1 MNKKFSTLLATL
13 LVAGGMSSA
22 FAAITAPTVNV
33 TTLEA
38 GKSYQLYNGTDGRML
53 IMKQAPDGTFKA
65 VFEQPANVSDLASTL
80 WTISY
85 NDNVVNGPDFTLVN
99 KGTKCPLSVDLSKVQ
114 TTATSVTMGG
124 NVSSWKWLPIV
135 SDESSYLHKAAFCS
149 YFKVDS
155 VVYLSYNSS
164 TYEVEAAKELATK
177 WSSSSNLIEVKP
189 VEAAAYALTAEDL
202 NTKLGTDPEGTS
214 FKLSADPELTDK
226 LGEEYYSTL
235 GNMFTDSTF
244 RAWNASDNNTTPHD
258 IFVLNTWRNQPG
270 EHYVFLQML
279 NEIKD
284 DDKFNDTYLVAD
296 TNYIDGTATNLE
308 LVKFTSDT
316 LATGIYSGET
326 YFSAGADGRNSSAY
340 LFEFLYYPTADSI
353 AINVK
358 GYNKKAASSSN
369 YNNRITAW
377 TQVEGKETVIINQL
391 TASNEVT
398 LFDIPAGQGANVRFW
413 LGDGTTNRTSKP
425 NWVYTITNDKGQYL
439 AVPIQNTENTSNNG
453 VQWVTLS
460 EQEALNM
467 PAYQWVVLK
476 NNDETEE
483 IANVSPVR
491 IINREFY
498 HDAEFTN
505 VQLRQEEG
513 GEYLFVTGG
522 LVNVDSLK
530 FNEVPQTVL
539 ENKYLGYMNIEEDEL
554 DVMNYNLNYL
564 NPYVAD
570 KYIGLNGNDTILT
583 VKEAITSF
591 YFEKGTEEKYGY
603 QADGTEGI
611 DGLVESLV
619 RFQYTPYVKTA
630 DGERYIGMDKED
642 RYFVA
647 PSSTTKKN
655 FYFKENNYYQPEG
668 VEAARPYYALV
679 DLTAGS
685 ANNQVSKAGTSDMD
699 MAATLRNQVMSETR
713 TSAFAVVPNDAP
725 LYRRFNSVEL
735 DGAVAGEKDATK
747 ILRFKESYR
756 GEYLMDENNPNFQN
770 EGVTYLGIDD
780 ASKATGLSFYVDT
793 AVLNG
798 SKAGHIKPQYFI
810 YLNREVV
817 AEVPG
822 DECKEEGNHY
832 DENGNPTDAAHCVH
846 ATPGKAGYTV
856 AEYFVSFQDSV
867 DQQAD
872 NFEKA
877 MGNIANDDAY
887 AINAAH
893 AIRSKYALN
902 IVETNAPT
910 LDKLVFEQNDE
921 KVLTTTDLQDY
932 SSTSSDKK
940 VKVGVPVQVLGD
952 REKAVYDIYLEVA
965 PEDAKFNVTFD
976 QDNHTFTIGQNPDWA
991 TIKDVTLDVI
1001 VWTAEIDGTINKTTV
1016 TVALDSEFSTAT
1028 EYQPITHNVAVEKD
1042 EDNVQYIDLQTMKD
1056 GFASTDDLNSWIKNV
1071 NLDGTEYQIFT
1082 DEECEDQVTFS
1093 KLDFDITDKK
1103 DYAVAAQTGAK
1114 GASANYVRM
1123 KVYNDQ
1129 VDDLKLDEQY
1139 YLKVT
1144 FKDAASNT
1152 LNSFVVPITFTAPSV
1167 AEQFVVSTN
1176 YQNGSDKAIKGYY
1189 NNWTATN
1196 TRKIDMKH
1204 FFKSYDK
1211 GAALTLDDEAVVTE
1225 YKALGE
1231 LTSNDLATLSATGV
1245 ETALISLN
1253 TQKSTAND
1261 LVLDDDTN
1269 REVGYGKV
1277 LTINATN
1284 NYYADTQWAYTD
1296 EADTKTTLTITILSP
1311 IYEGVIAA
1319 TDGSKNLS
1327 VVVNNEGGA
1336 EITNDMINLTDYAN
1350 NKYNVVPDAKGT
1362 AYNNELNTSDGTA
1375 TGTEGNGITGQAWYN
1390 IHCIGTLH
1398 AGDFG
1403 AND

>member
-872 NFEKA
+872 NFEKLYQWGKYTRVGLVKGLHIGDSLYILTHGFDKMA
-877 MGNIANDDAY
+877 AADLDTAVINQDYKETGIASDYIKDLKALRADDDHHNYTWSFRYINPEEALNVTENCEENSFLIESNNYDGYEIEPTNAAWLKMQNGCLVLSDQTSTFENAKTGEDDALIFNIEVGNEDDL
-887 AINAAH
+887 ATDNEEITASEVTVIAGNGQITINGAAGKKVVV
-893 AIRSKYALN
+893 SN
-902 IVETNAPT
+902 ILGQVVANT
-910 LDKLVFEQNDE
+910 
-921 KVLTTTDLQDY
+921 VLT
-932 SSTSSDKK
+932 SD
-940 VKVGVPVQVLGD
+940 
-952 REKAVYDIYLEVA
+952 
-965 PEDAKFNVTFD
+965 N
-976 QDNHTFTIGQNPDWA
+976 A
-991 TIKDVTLDVI
+991 TISAPQGVV
-1001 VWTAEIDGTINKTTV
+1001 V
-1016 TVALDSEFSTAT
+1016 
-1028 EYQPITHNVAVEKD
+1028 VAVE
-1042 EDNVQYIDLQTMKD
+1042 
-1056 GFASTDDLNSWIKNV
+1056 G
-1071 NLDGTEYQIFT
+1071 
-1082 DEECEDQVTFS
+1082 EE
-1093 KLDFDITDKK
+1093 
-1103 DYAVAAQTGAK
+1103 AV
-1114 GASANYVRM
+1114 
-1123 KVYNDQ
+1123 
-1129 VDDLKLDEQY
+1129 
-1139 YLKVT
+1139 
-1144 FKDAASNT
+1144 
-1152 LNSFVVPITFTAPSV
+1152 
-1167 AEQFVVSTN
+1167 
-1176 YQNGSDKAIKGYY
+1176 KAIVK
-1189 NNWTATN
+1189 
-1196 TRKIDMKH
+1196 
-1204 FFKSYDK
+1204 
-1211 GAALTLDDEAVVTE
+1211 
-1225 YKALGE
+1225 
-1231 LTSNDLATLSATGV
+1231 
-1245 ETALISLN
+1245 
-1253 TQKSTAND
+1253 
-1261 LVLDDDTN
+1261 
-1269 REVGYGKV
+1269 
-1277 LTINATN
+1277 
-1284 NYYADTQWAYTD
+1284 
-1296 EADTKTTLTITILSP
+1296 
-1311 IYEGVIAA
+1311 
-1319 TDGSKNLS
+1319 
-1327 VVVNNEGGA
+1327 
-1336 EITNDMINLTDYAN
+1336 
-1350 NKYNVVPDAKGT
+1350 
-1362 AYNNELNTSDGTA
+1362 
-1375 TGTEGNGITGQAWYN
+1375 
-1390 IHCIGTLH
+1390 
-1398 AGDFG
+1398 
-1403 AND
+1403 

>member
-1 MNKKFSTLLATL
+1 MKNPVGAEEVGTGSVLGSNDFAYAIESFMLAD
-13 LVAGGMSSA
+13 GE
-22 FAAITAPTVNV
+22 NV
-33 TTLEA
+33 T
-38 GKSYQLYNGTDGRML
+38 D
-53 IMKQAPDGTFKA
+53 FKA
-65 VFEQPANVSDLASTL
+65 SDWKGNKALPA
-80 WTISY
+80 
-85 NDNVVNGPDFTLVN
+85 
-99 KGTKCPLSVDLSKVQ
+99 
-114 TTATSVTMGG
+114 
-124 NVSSWKWLPIV
+124 
-135 SDESSYLHKAAFCS
+135 DESAILLSESTIDVRIDPVGADAT
-149 YFKVDS
+149 V
-155 VVYLSYNSS
+155 LSY
-164 TYEVEAAKELATK
+164 T
-177 WSSSSNLIEVKP
+177 
-189 VEAAAYALTAEDL
+189 LTNTLNED
-202 NTKLGTDPEGTS
+202 
-214 FKLSADPELTDK
+214 APELTLKAEAED
-226 LGEEYYSTL
+226 GEEPIKSNDIAGRASNNL
-235 GNMFTDSTF
+235 GN
-244 RAWNASDNNTTPHD
+244 
-258 IFVLNTWRNQPG
+258 G
-270 EHYVFLQML
+270 
-279 NEIKD
+279 
-284 DDKFNDTYLVAD
+284 
-296 TNYIDGTATNLE
+296 
-308 LVKFTSDT
+308 
-316 LATGIYSGET
+316 
-326 YFSAGADGRNSSAY
+326 
-340 LFEFLYYPTADSI
+340 LY
-353 AINVK
+353 
-358 GYNKKAASSSN
+358 
-369 YNNRITAW
+369 
-377 TQVEGKETVIINQL
+377 
-391 TASNEVT
+391 
-398 LFDIPAGQGANVRFW
+398 
-413 LGDGTTNRTSKP
+413 
-425 NWVYTITNDKGQYL
+425 
-439 AVPIQNTENTSNNG
+439 
-453 VQWVTLS
+453 TLS
-460 EQEALNM
+460 MDNK
-467 PAYQWVVLK
+467 VLSK
-476 NNDETEE
+476 TE
-483 IANVSPVR
+483 
-491 IINREFY
+491 
-498 HDAEFTN
+498 
-505 VQLRQEEG
+505 
-513 GEYLFVTGG
+513 
-522 LVNVDSLK
+522 
-530 FNEVPQTVL
+530 
-539 ENKYLGYMNIEEDEL
+539 
-554 DVMNYNLNYL
+554 
-564 NPYVAD
+564 
-570 KYIGLNGNDTILT
+570 
-583 VKEAITSF
+583 
-591 YFEKGTEEKYGY
+591 
-603 QADGTEGI
+603 
-611 DGLVESLV
+611 
-619 RFQYTPYVKTA
+619 
-630 DGERYIGMDKED
+630 
-642 RYFVA
+642 
-647 PSSTTKKN
+647 
-655 FYFKENNYYQPEG
+655 
-668 VEAARPYYALV
+668 
-679 DLTAGS
+679 
-685 ANNQVSKAGTSDMD
+685 
-699 MAATLRNQVMSETR
+699 
-713 TSAFAVVPNDAP
+713 
-725 LYRRFNSVEL
+725 
-735 DGAVAGEKDATK
+735 
-747 ILRFKESYR
+747 
-756 GEYLMDENNPNFQN
+756 
-770 EGVTYLGIDD
+770 
-780 ASKATGLSFYVDT
+780 
-793 AVLNG
+793 
-798 SKAGHIKPQYFI
+798 
-810 YLNREVV
+810 
-817 AEVPG
+817 
-822 DECKEEGNHY
+822 
-832 DENGNPTDAAHCVH
+832 
-846 ATPGKAGYTV
+846 
-856 AEYFVSFQDSV
+856 
-867 DQQAD
+867 AD

-921 KVLTTTDLQDY
+921 KVLTTTSLQDY
-932 SSTSSDKK
+932 LSTTSDKK
-940 VKVGVPVQVLGD
+940 VKVSVPVQVLGD

-991 TIKDVTLDVI
+991 TITDVTLDII

-1016 TVALDSEFSTAT
+1016 TVNLDSEFSTAA

-1056 GFASTDDLNSWIKNV
+1056 GFASTDDLKSWIKNV

-1375 TGTEGNGITGQAWYN
+1375 TGTEEMIFGN
-1390 IHCIGTLH
+1390 LLKL
-1398 AGDFG
+1398 
-1403 AND
+1403 

>member
-1 MNKKFSTLLATL
+1 MKNPVGAEEVGTGLVLGSNDFAYAIESFMLAD
-13 LVAGGMSSA
+13 GE
-22 FAAITAPTVNV
+22 NV
-33 TTLEA
+33 T
-38 GKSYQLYNGTDGRML
+38 D
-53 IMKQAPDGTFKA
+53 FKA
-65 VFEQPANVSDLASTL
+65 SDWKGNKALPA
-80 WTISY
+80 
-85 NDNVVNGPDFTLVN
+85 
-99 KGTKCPLSVDLSKVQ
+99 
-114 TTATSVTMGG
+114 
-124 NVSSWKWLPIV
+124 
-135 SDESSYLHKAAFCS
+135 DESAILLSESTIDVRIDPVGADAT
-149 YFKVDS
+149 V
-155 VVYLSYNSS
+155 LSY
-164 TYEVEAAKELATK
+164 T
-177 WSSSSNLIEVKP
+177 
-189 VEAAAYALTAEDL
+189 LTNTLNED
-202 NTKLGTDPEGTS
+202 
-214 FKLSADPELTDK
+214 APELTLKAEAED
-226 LGEEYYSTL
+226 GEEPIKSNDIAGRASNNL
-235 GNMFTDSTF
+235 GN
-244 RAWNASDNNTTPHD
+244 
-258 IFVLNTWRNQPG
+258 G
-270 EHYVFLQML
+270 
-279 NEIKD
+279 
-284 DDKFNDTYLVAD
+284 
-296 TNYIDGTATNLE
+296 
-308 LVKFTSDT
+308 
-316 LATGIYSGET
+316 
-326 YFSAGADGRNSSAY
+326 
-340 LFEFLYYPTADSI
+340 LY
-353 AINVK
+353 
-358 GYNKKAASSSN
+358 
-369 YNNRITAW
+369 
-377 TQVEGKETVIINQL
+377 
-391 TASNEVT
+391 
-398 LFDIPAGQGANVRFW
+398 
-413 LGDGTTNRTSKP
+413 
-425 NWVYTITNDKGQYL
+425 
-439 AVPIQNTENTSNNG
+439 
-453 VQWVTLS
+453 TLS
-460 EQEALNM
+460 MDNK
-467 PAYQWVVLK
+467 VLSK
-476 NNDETEE
+476 TE
-483 IANVSPVR
+483 
-491 IINREFY
+491 
-498 HDAEFTN
+498 
-505 VQLRQEEG
+505 
-513 GEYLFVTGG
+513 
-522 LVNVDSLK
+522 
-530 FNEVPQTVL
+530 
-539 ENKYLGYMNIEEDEL
+539 
-554 DVMNYNLNYL
+554 
-564 NPYVAD
+564 
-570 KYIGLNGNDTILT
+570 
-583 VKEAITSF
+583 
-591 YFEKGTEEKYGY
+591 
-603 QADGTEGI
+603 
-611 DGLVESLV
+611 
-619 RFQYTPYVKTA
+619 
-630 DGERYIGMDKED
+630 
-642 RYFVA
+642 
-647 PSSTTKKN
+647 
-655 FYFKENNYYQPEG
+655 
-668 VEAARPYYALV
+668 
-679 DLTAGS
+679 
-685 ANNQVSKAGTSDMD
+685 
-699 MAATLRNQVMSETR
+699 
-713 TSAFAVVPNDAP
+713 
-725 LYRRFNSVEL
+725 
-735 DGAVAGEKDATK
+735 
-747 ILRFKESYR
+747 
-756 GEYLMDENNPNFQN
+756 
-770 EGVTYLGIDD
+770 
-780 ASKATGLSFYVDT
+780 
-793 AVLNG
+793 
-798 SKAGHIKPQYFI
+798 
-810 YLNREVV
+810 
-817 AEVPG
+817 
-822 DECKEEGNHY
+822 
-832 DENGNPTDAAHCVH
+832 
-846 ATPGKAGYTV
+846 
-856 AEYFVSFQDSV
+856 
-867 DQQAD
+867 AD

-902 IVETNAPT
+902 IVETDAPT

-1042 EDNVQYIDLQTMKD
+1042 EDNVQYINLQTMKD
-1056 GFASTDDLNSWIKNV
+1056 GFASTDDLKSWIKNV

-1123 KVYNDQ
+1123 KVDNDQ
-1129 VDDLKLDEQY
+1129 VDGLKLDEQY

-1144 FKDAASNT
+1144 FKDAATSGNT

-1284 NYYADTQWAYTD
+1284 NNYADTQGAYTD

-1375 TGTEGNGITGQAWYN
+1375 TGTEGNDIWESAQIVNVWVDETGDNDYLRSISLRALSADGKIPGAITIIAQPTADFTEPTEVTVHVKDVWSYVVAQPLSM
-1390 IHCIGTLH
+1390 TLNK
-1398 AGDFG
+1398 AE
-1403 AND
+1403 